1 MNNKITLSLLGGA
14 LVSGSAFAGEVVA
27 PIEAAPC
34 FEGDVA
40 VGYHS
45 DYIFRGARL
54 GSNMVDSAVNLSKSA
69 WGLDFTAGAWYGSF
83 EEEVTGFDTNVDELD
98 LTFGVSKDFGFARFN
113 TGYIYYNTDTLF
125 GNEELAEVY
134 VGFSKDLCYGISSSL
149 TYFID
154 ASGELSSDEG
164 DNNGYS
170 ELSLAKSDLFLEGLT
185 LSNDLGYL
193 VEKGQLNHNT
203 TKLSYDWAF
212 SENATL
218 TPYLA
223 YTWELDALEEHGP
236 SWTGVEQNR
245 FHGGVALTV
254 SF

>member
-14 LVSGSAFAGEVVA
+14 LVSASAFAGEIVA
-27 PIEAAPC
+27 PVVEATPC

-54 GSNMVDSAVNLSKSA
+54 GTDLVDSAVNLSKSA
-69 WGLDFTAGAWYGSF
+69 WGLDFTAGAWYGSY
-83 EEEVTGFDTNVDELD
+83 ENNSSNIDELD
-98 LTFGVSKDFGFARFN
+98 LTFGVSKDLGWARFN
-113 TGYIYYNTDTLF
+113 TGYIWYNTDADSF
-125 GNEELAEVY
+125 GTEDTAEVY
-134 VGFSKDLCYGISSSL
+134 VGFSKDLCYGLSSSL

-170 ELSLAKSDLFLEGLT
+170 EFSLAKSDLFLEGLT

-193 VEKGQLNHNT
+193 VEKGQLSHNT
-203 TKLSYDWAF
+203 TKLGYDLSI

-218 TPYLA
+218 TPYIA
-223 YTWELDALEEHGP
+223 YTWELDALEEHGQGF
-236 SWTGVEQNR
+236 SDSEQNR
-245 FHGGVALTV
+245 FYGGVALTV